1 MINLALEAVLN
12 FGPQTVRKDQM
23 FSAGLVNDPFGDPG
37 AYIEFLFRKEAI
49 LFDLGDVHLLPP
61 RKLLKVNSIFVSHTH
76 MDHFIGFDHFLRVC
90 LGRDK
95 QVRLFGPPG
104 FNSNVL
110 GKINSYTWNLIE
122 NYENNLDIYVDEII
136 EDKKETYLYR
146 LQNGFKPERVDQ
158 AEIREGVL
166 MEGEFFN
173 VKGISLDHKIPCLA
187 FALEEKDRV
196 NIKKTGL
203 LEMGLPTGQWLL
215 ELKRKVLNDE
225 PDDTPV
231 RIWSRKDGTGFEQ
244 ERSLGELKEKLVI
257 ISPGEKISYV
267 TDVLYNEEN
276 CRRII
281 DFVRG
286 SELLF
291 IETTFLDEDSRRA
304 REKYHLTA
312 RQAGDIARR
321 SGVKRI
327 VIFHFSPKYQSCG
340 NLLEEEALRAFRGEA

>member
-1 MINLALEAVLN
+1 
-12 FGPQTVRKDQM
+12 M

-37 AYIEFLFRKEAI
+37 AYVEFLFHKEAV
-49 LFDLGDVHLLPP
+49 LFDLGDIHCLPP
-61 RKLLKVNSIFVSHTH
+61 RKLLKVNAIFVSHTH
-76 MDHFIGFDHFLRVC
+76 MDHFIGFDHFLRIC
-90 LGRDK
+90 LGREK
-95 QVRLFGPPG
+95 QVQIFGPPG
-104 FNSNVL
+104 FNDNVL

-122 NYENNLDIYVDEII
+122 NYTNKLDIYVTEVIGDR
-136 EDKKETYLYR
+136 KETYRYR
-146 LQNGFKPERVDQ
+146 LQNAFRPERIGQEKMRDG
-158 AEIREGVL
+158 IL
-166 MEGEFFN
+166 IEGEFFF
-173 VKGISLDHKIPCLA
+173 VRGISLDHKIPCLA

-203 LEMGLPTGQWLL
+203 LELGLPTGQWLL
-215 ELKRKVLNDE
+215 DLKRKILNNE

-231 RIWSRKDGTGFEQ
+231 RIWSRREGMAYEE

-276 CRRII
+276 CRRIV

-291 IETTFLDEDSRRA
+291 IEATFLDEDSRRA

-321 SGVKRI
+321 SAVKRI
-327 VIFHFSPKYQSCG
+327 TLFHFSPKYQKCG
-340 NLLEEEALRAFRGEA
+340 DLLEQEALRAFKGD

>member
-1 MINLALEAVLN
+1 
-12 FGPQTVRKDQM
+12 M

-37 AYIEFLFRKEAI
+37 AYVEFLFRSEAV
-49 LFDLGDVHLLPP
+49 LFDIGDIHCLPP
-61 RKLLKVNSIFVSHTH
+61 RKLLKVNAIFVSHTH
-76 MDHFIGFDHFLRVC
+76 MDHFIGFDHFLRLC
-90 LGRDK
+90 LGREK
-95 QVRLFGPPG
+95 QVHLFGPPG
-104 FNSNVL
+104 FNDNVL

-122 NYENNLDIYVDEII
+122 NYTNNFDISVTEVRGNR
-136 EDKKETYLYR
+136 KETFRYS
-146 LQNGFKPERVDQ
+146 LQNGFRPESAGQ
-158 AEIREGVL
+158 GEIRDGVL
-166 MEGEFFN
+166 LEGEFYL

-187 FALEEKDRV
+187 FALEEKDRI

-215 ELKRKVLNDE
+215 ELKRKVLNNE

-231 RIWSRKDGTGFEQ
+231 RIWSRRDGSGYEG
-244 ERSLGELKEKLVI
+244 ERSLGELREKLVI

-276 CRRII
+276 CRRIV

-291 IETTFLDEDSRRA
+291 IEATFLDEDSRRA

-327 VIFHFSPKYQSCG
+327 ILFHFSPKYQKCG
-340 NLLEEEALRAFRGEA
+340 DMLEGEALRAFRGE

>member
-1 MINLALEAVLN
+1 
-12 FGPQTVRKDQM
+12 M

-37 AYIEFLFRKEAI
+37 AYIEFLFRSEAV
-49 LFDLGDVHLLPP
+49 LFDLGDIHSLPP
-61 RKLLKVNSIFVSHTH
+61 RKLLKINAIFVSHTH
-76 MDHFIGFDHFLRVC
+76 MDHFIGFDHFLRLC
-90 LGRDK
+90 LGREK
-95 QVRLFGPPG
+95 QVCLFGPPG
-104 FNSNVL
+104 FNANVL
-110 GKINSYTWNLIE
+110 GKISSYTWNLIE
-122 NYENNLDIYVDEII
+122 NYTNNLDIQVTEVIGDR
-136 EDKKETYLYR
+136 KETFRYR
-146 LQNGFKPERVDQ
+146 LQNGFQPERTGE
-158 AEIREGVL
+158 AEIRNRVL
-166 MEGEFFN
+166 MEGEFFD
-173 VKGISLDHKIPCLA
+173 VKGICLDHKIPCIA

-215 ELKRKVLNDE
+215 DLKRKVLNKE

-231 RIWSRKDGTGFEQ
+231 RIWSRKDGSGLETEK
-244 ERSLGELKEKLVI
+244 SLGELKEKLVI

-286 SELLF
+286 SEVLF
-291 IETTFLDEDSRRA
+291 IEATFLDADSGRA

-327 VIFHFSPKYQSCG
+327 ILFHFSPKYQKCG
-340 NLLEEEALRAFRGEA
+340 NMLEEEALRAFRGE

>member
-1 MINLALEAVLN
+1 
-12 FGPQTVRKDQM
+12 M

-37 AYIEFLFRKEAI
+37 AYIEFLFRSEAV
-49 LFDLGDVHLLPP
+49 LFDLGDIHTLPP
-61 RKLLKVNSIFVSHTH
+61 RKLLKVNAIFVSHTH
-76 MDHFIGFDHFLRVC
+76 MDHFIGFDHFLRLC
-90 LGRDK
+90 LGREK
-95 QVRLFGPPG
+95 QIHLFGPPG
-104 FNSNVL
+104 FNGNVL
-110 GKINSYTWNLIE
+110 GKISSYTWNLIE
-122 NYENNLDIYVDEII
+122 NYTNNLEIYVNEISGNV
-136 EDKKETYLYR
+136 KETCLYS
-146 LQNGFKPERVDQ
+146 LKNGFRPENLGQV
-158 AEIREGVL
+158 EIRDRVL
-166 MEGEFFN
+166 MEGEFFD

-215 ELKRKVLNDE
+215 ELKRKILGNE

-231 RIWSRKDGTGFEQ
+231 RIWSRKDGSGFED
-244 ERSLGELKEKLVI
+244 ERSLGELKEKLVV

-276 CRRII
+276 CRGII

-291 IETTFLDEDSRRA
+291 IEATFLDEDSRRA

-312 RQAGDIARR
+312 KQAGDIGRR

-327 VIFHFSPKYQSCG
+327 ILFHFSPKYQKSG
-340 NLLEEEALRAFRGEA
+340 KMLEAEALRAFKGEP

>member
-1 MINLALEAVLN
+1 
-12 FGPQTVRKDQM
+12 M

-37 AYIEFLFRKEAI
+37 AYVEFLFRSEAV
-49 LFDLGDVHLLPP
+49 LFDIGDIHCLPP
-61 RKLLKVNSIFVSHTH
+61 RKLLKVNAIFVSHTH
-76 MDHFIGFDHFLRVC
+76 MDHFIGFDHFLRLC
-90 LGRDK
+90 LGREK
-95 QVRLFGPPG
+95 QVHLFGPPG
-104 FNSNVL
+104 FNNNVL
-110 GKINSYTWNLIE
+110 GKLNSYTWNLIE
-122 NYENNLDIYVDEII
+122 NYTNNFDISVTEVRDGS
-136 EDKKETYLYR
+136 KETFRYR
-146 LQNGFKPERVDQ
+146 LQNGFQPERTGG
-158 AEIREGVL
+158 AEIRNGVL
-166 MEGEFFN
+166 LEEEFYL

-187 FALEEKDRV
+187 FALEEKDRI

-215 ELKRKVLNDE
+215 DLKRKVLNSE

-231 RIWSRKDGTGFEQ
+231 RIWSRKDGSGYEG
-244 ERSLGELKEKLVI
+244 ERSLGELREKLVI

-291 IETTFLDEDSRRA
+291 IEATFLDEDSRRA

-327 VIFHFSPKYQSCG
+327 ILFHFSPKYQKCSDM
-340 NLLEEEALRAFRGEA
+340 LEGEALRAFRGE